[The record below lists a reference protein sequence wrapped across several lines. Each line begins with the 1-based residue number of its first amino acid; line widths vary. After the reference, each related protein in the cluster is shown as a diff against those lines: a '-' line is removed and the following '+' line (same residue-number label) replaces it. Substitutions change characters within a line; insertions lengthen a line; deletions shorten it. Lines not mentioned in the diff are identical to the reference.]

1 MYSKKEIFG
10 KKKNDVDNDNI
21 CKDNLNAKK
30 TFSSTQDCT
39 EFQIDKKH
47 VFPFPEN
54 VWKYI
59 LRNQMWSEAEY
70 RC

>member
-54 VWKYI
+54 V
-59 LRNQMWSEAEY
+59 
-70 RC
+70 